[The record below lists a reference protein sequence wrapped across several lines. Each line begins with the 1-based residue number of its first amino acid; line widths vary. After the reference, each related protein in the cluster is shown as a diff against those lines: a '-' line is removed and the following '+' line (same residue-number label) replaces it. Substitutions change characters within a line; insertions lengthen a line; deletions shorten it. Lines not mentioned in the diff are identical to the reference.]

1 MSWKKEKFCPEIQSE
16 WLEICYDGSQWDG
29 GKVMAIQSD
38 IRNTFN
44 KWPSVLTTYSEI
56 RDTLLC
62 RGVTKNL
69 TPCRIN
75 IKIFKKYHVKAYDQ
89 SFPIMYN
96 TI

>member
-1 MSWKKEKFCPEIQSE
+1 MQYAQLSKGNDHSASIDS
-16 WLEICYDGSQWDG
+16 Y
-29 GKVMAIQSD
+29 
-38 IRNTFN
+38 
-44 KWPSVLTTYSEI
+44 SVGDRQMQIKTYSEI

>member
-1 MSWKKEKFCPEIQSE
+1 MLPEHERCLVGILKKQRMD
-16 WLEICYDGSQWDG
+16 LEFFGFDGEGVLGHRTNSQ
-29 GKVMAIQSD
+29 
-38 IRNTFN
+38 N
-44 KWPSVLTTYSEI
+44 

-62 RGVTKNL
+62 QGVTKNL

>member
-44 KWPSVLTTYSEI
+44 KWPSVLTQSI
-56 RDTLLC
+56 RGTLKHTSCSIAHINPASILM
-62 RGVTKNL
+62 VTFYL
-69 TPCRIN
+69 EL
-75 IKIFKKYHVKAYDQ
+75 
-89 SFPIMYN
+89 
-96 TI
+96 

>member
-1 MSWKKEKFCPEIQSE
+1 MKISKKRK
-16 WLEICYDGSQWDG
+16 
-29 GKVMAIQSD
+29 
-38 IRNTFN
+38 
-44 KWPSVLTTYSEI
+44 TYSEI